1 MVLKAFFFS
10 NDMKGEV
17 MNIGDLAENLGL
29 EEAEY
34 LELLELFIETGMSD
48 LEKLQSAISSGD
60 SGQARG
66 SVHSLK
72 GAAGNIGLMEIYD
85 LAKEIEKKAI
95 DGQLETI
102 SEASN
107 ELKKKL
113 ESLTEFLQRG

>member
-1 MVLKAFFFS
+1 
-10 NDMKGEV
+10 
-17 MNIGDLAENLGL
+17 MNIKDLAENLGL

-48 LEKLQSAISSGD
+48 LEKLQSAISAGD
-60 SGQARG
+60 SEQARG
-66 SVHSLK
+66 AAHSLK
-72 GAAGNIGLMEIYD
+72 GAAGNIGLMELYD

-95 DGQLETI
+95 DGQLQTI

-113 ESLTEFLQRG
+113 ESLTEFLQKG